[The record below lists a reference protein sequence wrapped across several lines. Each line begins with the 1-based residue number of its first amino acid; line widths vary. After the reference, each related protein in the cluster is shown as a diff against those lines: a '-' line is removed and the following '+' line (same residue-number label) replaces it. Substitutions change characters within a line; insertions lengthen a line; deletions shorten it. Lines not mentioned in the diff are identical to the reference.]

1 MRHRWRGLYFVQ
13 ISTAYKENY
22 SERMRAIPTKH
33 WWNNLRA
40 LKDSQKRTHADGY
53 LFSGLWA
60 YQSSSLLER
69 DTHVEEAKS
78 G

>member
-1 MRHRWRGLYFVQ
+1 MQ
-13 ISTAYKENY
+13 ILTAYKQNY

-40 LKDSQKRTHADGY
+40 LKYAQKRTHADSY
-53 LFSGLWA
+53 LFSGSWA
-60 YQSSSLLER
+60 YQSSSLLLR